1 MSEIVLN
8 TAYAG
13 AFFQKMR
20 SVTMAKRM
28 NVNRFCES
36 TFPNGLFPNQ
46 QQRLADD
53 RPIQSACARCSTP
66 TWQDVDA
73 IETREVG
80 LLLGTSPRGKNGPN
94 LYFRYRIEAA
104 AQLYHAGKIRKIIVS
119 GDNSRKNYNE
129 PGAMREALEARGVR
143 PEDIYEDYAG
153 FRTLD
158 SVIRADKVFGQKK
171 FTVISQMFHCKRAIY
186 LAERN
191 GIDAIGFSAQD
202 VRAPRFRLKNHLRE
216 TLSRSAALLDVL
228 LGRGPRFLG
237 ELFRLDQPP
246 PFQK

>member
-1 MSEIVLN
+1 MISLRKFKKYIVVSILPAAVAIGIA
-8 TAYAG
+8 TAFGIHA
-13 AFFQKMR
+13 
-20 SVTMAKRM
+20 
-28 NVNRFCES
+28 NR
-36 TFPNGLFPNQ
+36 Q
-46 QQRLADD
+46 V
-53 RPIQSACARCSTP
+53 ARCAEF
-66 TWQDVDA
+66 VHDA
-73 IETREVG
+73 IDTVPAREYG
-80 LLLGTSPRGKNGPN
+80 LLLGTSKTLRNGRPN

-237 ELFRLDQPP
+237 EPVRLDQPP

>member
-1 MSEIVLN
+1 MIGRSRVPVRGVPLRRGRMSMRLKRARSDCCSGLRRAEKTGRISISA
-8 TAYAG
+8 TA
-13 AFFQKMR
+13 
-20 SVTMAKRM
+20 SKRRR
-28 NVNRFCES
+28 NC
-36 TFPNGLFPNQ
+36 T
-46 QQRLADD
+46 
-53 RPIQSACARCSTP
+53 
-66 TWQDVDA
+66 
-73 IETREVG
+73 
-80 LLLGTSPRGKNGPN
+80 
-94 LYFRYRIEAA
+94 
-104 AQLYHAGKIRKIIVS
+104 
-119 GDNSRKNYNE
+119 
-129 PGAMREALEARGVR
+129 MRERSAKSSFRATTAAKLQRTRSDARGARSKGGR

-237 ELFRLDQPP
+237 EPFRLDQPP